1 LLSGLLGTFGS
12 KGGFLGGAGLGGG
25 TGLLGGLG
33 NALSGGL
40 GGVFKIGANAT
51 AAGGGLMAG
60 IGAALPLVA
69 GIGLVF
75 AAFRKKVTE
84 LDSGIRVTT
93 NGMSSLVDTFRTLE
107 TRRFFGLSKRVST
120 GFTAASDDVA
130 SPILKAVSGL
140 QQSALDAATT
150 LGVTSSAFDGFSH
163 QLQVSTRGL
172 SEADAQKAVENAL
185 GGLGDAF
192 AGMVPGLNGLIKD
205 GEGALATLSRLSIS
219 LGTVNETFKDLG
231 LRLFDVSVAGGGAA
245 SAFAD
250 LLGGLDGFS
259 QTTQAYYDGFF
270 TEAERTANTTNRL
283 TAAFAD
289 LGLALP
295 GTRDAFRGLVE
306 AADAAGKRDLVAS
319 LLKLSPAFSTIS
331 EAAEDTVSRINQALA
346 DLKPEDFATAL
357 DFNRARGMLSSGASL
372 ADAPA
377 AAQAALVAAT
387 GGTALGMTDRHDAL
401 LTTMNTNVAMIWK
414 LMQRQDIEGLPPVR
428 T

>member
-1 LLSGLLGTFGS
+1 
-12 KGGFLGGAGLGGG
+12 
-25 TGLLGGLG
+25 
-33 NALSGGL
+33 
-40 GGVFKIGANAT
+40 
-51 AAGGGLMAG
+51 MAG
-60 IGAALPLVA
+60 IGAAVPIIGA
-69 GIGLVF
+69 IGLVVGL
-75 AAFRKKVTE
+75 FRKKVTE
-84 LDSGIRVTT
+84 LDAGIRVTT

-120 GFTAASDDVA
+120 GFARASDEVA
-130 SPILKAVSGL
+130 DPIMKAVSGL
-140 QQSALDAATT
+140 QQGAIDAAKT
-150 LGVTSSAFDGFSH
+150 LNVTSDAFNGFSY
-163 QLQVSTRGL
+163 QMQISTRGL

-185 GGLGDAF
+185 GGLSDAF
-192 AGMVPGLNGLIKD
+192 AGMVPGLQALRKD
-205 GEGALATLSRLSIS
+205 GEGASATLSRLSLS

-231 LRLFDVSVAGGGAA
+231 LRLLDVSVAGGGAA

-306 AADAAGKRDLVAS
+306 AADAAGNRDLVAS

-401 LTTMNTNVAMIWK
+401 LTTMNTNVAMIWR